1 MPAQLIAAPA
11 DLDFLHSDSVPLSAP
26 LTGLQAYCA
35 MTSHTPAWLAGA
47 FRLRD
52 FISRRFNVA
61 DIQGFTPRSPEHVP
75 KVGERLDF
83 FTVEGISDEQ
93 LVLTSSDTHLAVM
106 VCMDLPSEGAGAPRL
121 SVTTSVQCFNA
132 FGRAYMVP
140 VGLAHGPIVR
150 RMLRNVLK
158 EGSGRAAT

>member
-11 DLDFLHSDSVPLSAP
+11 DLDFLHSDSVPLAAP
-26 LTGLQAYCA
+26 LTALQAYCA
-35 MTSHTPAWLAGA
+35 MTSHTPTWLAGA

-61 DIQGFTPRSPEHVP
+61 NIHGFTPRSPEHVP

-83 FTVEGISDEQ
+83 FTVEGISDQQ
-93 LVLTSSDTHLAVM
+93 LVLTSRDTHLAVM
-106 VCMDLPSEGAGAPRL
+106 VCMDSTAGSGSGQRFN
-121 SVTTSVQCFNA
+121 VTTSVQCFNA
-132 FGRAYMVP
+132 FGRLYMLP

-150 RMLRNVLK
+150 RMLANI
-158 EGSGRAAT
+158 G

>member
-11 DLDFLHSDSVPLSAP
+11 DLDFLHSDSVPLNAP
-26 LTGLQAYCA
+26 LTALQAYCA

-83 FTVEGISDEQ
+83 FTVEGISDQQ
-93 LVLTSSDTHLAVM
+93 LVLTSRDTHLAVM
-106 VCMDLPSEGAGAPRL
+106 VCMDSTVGSESGQRL
-121 SVTTSVQCFNA
+121 NVTTSVQCFNA
-132 FGRAYMVP
+132 FGRLYMLP

-150 RMLRNVLK
+150 RMLANIR
-158 EGSGRAAT
+158 